1 MPGAMARLVKRTA
14 TFPEARGRRN
24 LPAIF
29 STASCAT
36 RPIVGPPSLFRL
48 SNRYFRYSRIIERNG
63 ETAIKRLHIHVSVP
77 NIDQAIAFYS
87 TLFDAPPVVVKDDYA
102 KWMLDDPRVNLA
114 ISSRARGVGIDHV
127 GIQVD
132 APDEL
137 AALAT
142 RLKAAGNATF
152 DQEATT
158 CCYANSDKS
167 WVTDTA
173 GVRWETFFTHGEAT
187 SYGEDEVLPERS
199 SSACCAPKAA
209 CC

>member
-1 MPGAMARLVKRTA
+1 M
-14 TFPEARGRRN
+14 
-24 LPAIF
+24 
-29 STASCAT
+29 
-36 RPIVGPPSLFRL
+36 
-48 SNRYFRYSRIIERNG
+48 
-63 ETAIKRLHIHVSVP
+63 KRLHLHVSVP
-77 NIDQAIAFYS
+77 DIDQAITFYS

-114 ISSRARGVGIDHV
+114 ISSRARATGIDHV

-137 AALAT
+137 SELAT
-142 RLKAAGNATF
+142 RLKAAGNITV

-158 CCYANSDKS
+158 CCYAVSDKS

-173 GVRWETFFTHGEAT
+173 GVRWETFYTMGDAT
-187 SYGEDEVLPERS
+187 AYGEDEVIPAPS
-199 SSACCAPKAA
+199 SAACCAPKAA